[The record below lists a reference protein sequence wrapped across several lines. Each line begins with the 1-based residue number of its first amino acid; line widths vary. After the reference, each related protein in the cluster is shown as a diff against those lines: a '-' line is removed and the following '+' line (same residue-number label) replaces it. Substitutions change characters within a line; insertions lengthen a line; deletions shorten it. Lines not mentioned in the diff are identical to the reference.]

1 MSPMMSQARLSTG
14 ETNYKWYI
22 LTLAALTHTLV
33 IAIPTMAMPVLFQ
46 EISEELGLS
55 LVQVGLIWGAGSLTG
70 IFTGL
75 LGGAMGDRFG
85 AKRTLMVTC
94 LLAGVS
100 GALRGLAGDFIT
112 LAGTMFLFGFITP
125 AIPMN
130 VHKTCGLWFSGRRL
144 GLANGVA
151 SGGMALGF
159 MVGSMISATVMSPWL
174 GSWRSVL
181 LLYGGLAL
189 AMSLPWALTR
199 AAPQE
204 VEGSS
209 PKPGPS
215 SMRQTFHRVSRL
227 RNIWL
232 LGLAI
237 LGIGGCVE
245 GTLGYLPLYLR
256 AIGWPVAG
264 ADGALATFHA
274 MNMLAAIPLALLS
287 DRLGSRKRIL
297 IVAALA
303 IATGVGLL
311 TVAQGMAVW
320 VAVIIAGL
328 FRDGFMALFMTSIIE
343 VEGVGAAYAGT
354 AMGLAMVFNRL
365 GSLVAPPLG
374 NSLAGI
380 APSLPFAFWATL
392 AVLGLFCFYFIQEAG
407 PRNHLSQLTG
417 QQVADS
423 PLPSDGRGVGGEG
436 LFNTK
441 ETLP

>member
-1 MSPMMSQARLSTG
+1 MSKASLSPS
-14 ETNYKWYI
+14 ETNYKWYV
-22 LTLAALTHTLV
+22 LTLAALTHTFV
-33 IAIPTMAMPVLFQ
+33 IAIPTMALPVLFQ

-55 LVQVGLIWGAGSLTG
+55 LVQVGLIWGLGSLTG

-75 LGGAMGDRFG
+75 LGGSIGDRFG
-85 AKRTLMVTC
+85 AKRTLMVAC

-112 LAGTMFLFGFITP
+112 MAGTMFLFGFITP

-130 VHKTCGLWFSGRRL
+130 VHKTCGIWFSGRHL
-144 GLANGVA
+144 GFANGVV

-159 MVGSMISATVMSPWL
+159 MVGSMISATVISPWL
-174 GSWRSVL
+174 GSWRYVL
-181 LLYGGLAL
+181 FLYGGIAM
-189 AMSLPWALTR
+189 AMSIPWALTR

-209 PKPGPS
+209 QEISPS
-215 SMRQTFHRVSRL
+215 SMRQTFYRVARL

-237 LGIGGCVE
+237 LGIGGCVQ

-256 AIGWPVAG
+256 EIGWSVAG

-274 MNMLAAIPLALLS
+274 MSMLATIPLALLS
-287 DRLGSRKRIL
+287 DKLGSRKRIL
-297 IVAALA
+297 IVATLA

-311 TVAQGMAVW
+311 TIAQGLAVW
-320 VAVIIAGL
+320 VAVIIAGI

-365 GSLVAPPLG
+365 GNLVAPPLG

-407 PRNHLSQLTG
+407 PYSHLSQVTG
-417 QQVADS
+417 QKVEDARQGAKV
-423 PLPSDGRGVGGEG
+423 V
-436 LFNTK
+436 
-441 ETLP
+441 